1 MSAAETTDRR
11 TGSGEHALAPQSLL
25 EVDQLQVSF
34 PVGKQLLPGRT
45 KWVRAVDGVTF
56 GLAPSRT
63 LGLVGESGSG
73 KTTTA
78 RSVVGVLPPTK
89 GTIRLD
95 GTDLY
100 GRGVASEKSM
110 RRRIQMVFQDP
121 YASLDPRQRIRN
133 IIGEPLGL
141 HESHRSQEERRLR
154 LIELLELVGLDPTV
168 AERHPHELSGGQ
180 RQRVGIARA
189 LAARPDLIVC
199 DEPVSSLDVSIQAQ
213 VLNLFKRLQAEI
225 HVSYLFIAHD
235 LAVVHHVADEIAVM
249 YLGRLVEVGSVD
261 DVFAHPGH
269 PYTVALMSM
278 RPMPNRGR
286 ERSRERIVLRGEI
299 PSPLRVPGGCRFHTR
314 CWLWQ
319 RLSRPEICRTLDPA
333 LSTIGVAHSAACHF
347 TDHLT
352 GQQPLGAAATE
363 AGASDEFA

>member
-1 MSAAETTDRR
+1 VNAAETADRR
-11 TGSGEHALAPQSLL
+11 AGSSERALAPRSLL

-34 PVGKQLLPGRT
+34 SVGKQLLPGRT
-45 KWVRAVDGVTF
+45 QRVRAVDGVTF

-95 GTDLY
+95 GKDLY
-100 GRGVASEKSM
+100 ARGPGPDKAM

-133 IIGEPLGL
+133 IIGEPLRL
-141 HESHRSQEERRLR
+141 HEPRRSDEERRLR
-154 LIELLELVGLDPTV
+154 LVELLELVGLDPTI

-213 VLNLFKRLQAEI
+213 VLNLLKRLQAEI
-225 HVSYLFIAHD
+225 RLSYLFIAHD
-235 LAVVHHVADEIAVM
+235 LAVVHHIADEIAVM
-249 YLGRLVEVGSVD
+249 YLGRLVEVGPVD

-269 PYTVALMSM
+269 PYTLALMSM
-278 RPMPNRGR
+278 RPMPDRKK
-286 ERSRERIVLRGEI
+286 EHSRERIVLHGEI
-299 PSPLRVPGGCRFHTR
+299 PSPLRIPTGCRFHTR

-319 RLSRPEICRTLDPA
+319 RLAKPEICRAEDPTLSP
-333 LSTIGVAHSAACHF
+333 IGVAHSAACHF
-347 TDHLT
+347 ADHLV
-352 GQQPLGAAATE
+352 GQQGLGATARETSAH
-363 AGASDEFA
+363 DDD